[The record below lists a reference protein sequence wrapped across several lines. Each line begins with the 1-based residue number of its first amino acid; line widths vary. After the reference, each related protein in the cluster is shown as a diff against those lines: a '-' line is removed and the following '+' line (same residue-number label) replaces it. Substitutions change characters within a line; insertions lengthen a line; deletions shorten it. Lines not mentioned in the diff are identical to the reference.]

1 LVHARNHRRNGEKP
15 AHKDEEKTYSN
26 QDLDYAASVNLG
38 VSGPSEGRLIKQR
51 TRLGWAQFAN
61 VATETE
67 RVVEGRLKKQRT
79 RI

>member
-38 VSGPSEGRLIKQR
+38 VSGPRR
-51 TRLGWAQFAN
+51 GWAQFAN

-67 RVVEGRLKKQRT
+67 RIVESRLKKQRT